1 MRIFSVYIV
10 FFLLITSSNSSF
22 AKFENKIVI
31 RVENE
36 IISSFEVKNTILTAL
51 MFSGEEVNQKNINKY
66 KKEAIN
72 TLIESK
78 LKKIEISKYN
88 IRPNEKRMNAYLK
101 EIALSKIDLQKKFL
115 NNGLDFEL
123 YLERLNNEFM
133 WQDLIFRIYS
143 NKIDINE
150 NIIEKE
156 INNYLKDK
164 LDLEEFKVSKID
176 FVLEDNEDNDLKIL
190 ELENLIKKNGF
201 EKASLII
208 NNKYSNA
215 SGSNLGWISS
225 NVLSPKIYEILKI
238 MKINE
243 ISKPIRLDNNIIF
256 LKLSDKKISKKDD
269 VDMEKLKKNF
279 LNQKKNEQLKL
290 YSRSYLS
297 KLKNSSLIEYK

>member
-1 MRIFSVYIV
+1 
-10 FFLLITSSNSSF
+10 
-22 AKFENKIVI
+22 
-31 RVENE
+31 
-36 IISSFEVKNTILTAL
+36 
-51 MFSGEEVNQKNINKY
+51 
-66 KKEAIN
+66 
-72 TLIESK
+72 
-78 LKKIEISKYN
+78 
-88 IRPNEKRMNAYLK
+88 
-101 EIALSKIDLQKKFL
+101 
-115 NNGLDFEL
+115 
-123 YLERLNNEFM
+123 M

-176 FVLEDNEDNDLKIL
+176 FVLEDNEDNNLKIL

-208 NNKYSNA
+208 NNNYSNA